1 MTPPPPAGASL
12 LASPTPTEASLLA
25 PPAPSGGAWG
35 DASPQTPAKKTL
47 RRMVRRVLVSVVAVV
62 DTAGLAVVDTA
73 GLAVVDTAGLTA
85 RRDARRGCRQ
95 ARRVEGN
102 GDRRPFPMSK
112 SHDPRDECMAGVW
125 GEASPQAPPEARWTV
140 GRSRGASQP
149 WAGGA
154 RERLSE
160 EVGGARSEA
169 QPWVGRGGR
178 PRLPRRR
185 APTPAAG
192 GGLVSHGRGS
202 EGLLYLISLLLPLL
216 FFAPYLGGHIVPFGV
231 DIVLLNYPLLTLV
244 AHALRAGYPVLWN
257 PFSGGGY
264 PLAPF
269 GALPFYPSTWLLA
282 LLPVTAAISWTYAL
296 DLAIG
301 GLGAYALAAR
311 LGVRPAAR
319 LVPAIA
325 YPFSGFILA
334 HVLAGHFLEVGLMAW
349 FPVALAALH
358 WALDAAS
365 GRTALRRGVLC
376 GGAFGM
382 LVLANGVSW
391 LIFVGYPLIL
401 VALVLSLCVIRAAGR
416 RGTGIAPAA
425 LRCAL
430 ALAAAGIAG
439 LLISAVV
446 LLPLQSL
453 VGETLRGSGPMA
465 FPRLT
470 RTAEPLTGLVLAVAP
485 GLFGS
490 DVTGTYWFPN
500 SDAYFQEVYT
510 YLGLPV
516 LALALAGVVA
526 GRRRADIR
534 LYAVLAALALALALG
549 AQTPLYHL
557 LYHLGPGFDVAR
569 TPARWMLVV
578 TLAVAV
584 LAGAGADALLGSV
597 RREAGGGRRERSH
610 GLRAKANSR
619 PSPLAPRLSPLAPL
633 AALALLLLL
642 GLLGVAVAAA
652 LPLDHARAGAAALRG
667 ATLGP
672 ALARL
677 LVVAAATALVVLAVP
692 QLPRPTGAAL
702 LAVLVTAD
710 LWSANAPLIHPLDP
724 APYYRN
730 AAVTLVQGREGAG
743 RVWSLD
749 RAVPLRL
756 GMLDRRTLDIEDFAP
771 LTLSGYYLFTH
782 PTKTLGQIDTG
793 MARADDIAP
802 YNSRIAAVLGVST
815 VLSRRPL
822 SDPSLSPLGVVRVP
836 YYGVLRGDWSHPGA
850 RPGPAYAY
858 SVTARLPFALP
869 LYATRA
875 IQPGQARAAVFAPGF
890 DPRRVALLDGAHTE
904 TAVSNPLLDAW
915 RRFLRPPAGQPAQV
929 GPDVTRLGG
938 AENGVTL
945 RVTMRRTG
953 VLLLDQVYD
962 KDWTATVRD
971 ETPGK
976 PGAYAVALRR
986 ADGLLTA
993 LPLAA
998 GTHTVTLVYAPPSYL
1013 LGAILSLLGSLLVLG
1028 AALTGARRR
1037 GTPTRGAPPAGG

>member
-1 MTPPPPAGASL
+1 MDRVTPPPPAWV
-12 LASPTPTEASLLA
+12 SLLA

-35 DASPQTPAKKTL
+35 DASPQTPAKRTAWVSWGLSMGDGL
-47 RRMVRRVLVSVVAVV
+47 RH
-62 DTAGLAVVDTA
+62 LATM
-73 GLAVVDTAGLTA
+73 LTSTFLII
-85 RRDARRGCRQ
+85 DHN
-95 ARRVEGN
+95 V
-102 GDRRPFPMSK
+102 F
-112 SHDPRDECMAGVW
+112 MAGVW
-125 GEASPQAPPEARWTV
+125 GEASPQAPPE
-140 GRSRGASQP
+140 G
-149 WAGGA
+149 AGGA
-154 RERLSE
+154 RREAQ
-160 EVGGARSEA
+160 VGGARREA
-169 QPWVGRGGR
+169 QVGGARREAQAGGGRGAR
-178 PRLPRRR
+178 PRLPPRRGG
-185 APTPAAG
+185 PPAVT
-192 GGLVSHGRGS
+192 GGLASHGRGS
-202 EGLLYLISLLLPLL
+202 ERLLYLIPLLLPLL

-282 LLPVTAAISWTYAL
+282 LLPVAAAMDWTYAL
-296 DLAIG
+296 DLVIG
-301 GLGAYALAAR
+301 GLGAYSLAAR
-311 LGVRPAAR
+311 LGIRPAAR

-334 HVLAGHFLEVGLMAW
+334 HVLAGHFLEVGLMVW

-358 WALDAAS
+358 WALDASS
-365 GRTALRRGVLC
+365 GSTALRRGVLC

-401 VALVLSLCVIRAAGR
+401 VALALSLGVIHAAGR
-416 RGTGIAPAA
+416 RGEGIAPSA

-430 ALAAAGIAG
+430 ALAVAGLVG

-453 VGETLRGSGPMA
+453 VGETLRGSGPMS

-470 RTAEPLTGLVLAVAP
+470 RTSEPLAGLVLTVAP

-516 LALALAGVVA
+516 LALALTGVVA

-549 AQTPLYHL
+549 AQTPLYNV

-584 LAGAGADALLGSV
+584 LAGAGADALLSIGRKSEVGSRKSAV
-597 RREAGGGRRERSH
+597 HFRLPTSDF
-610 GLRAKANSR
+610 
-619 PSPLAPRLSPLAPL
+619 RLSPLTPL
-633 AALALLLLL
+633 AALAVLLLL

-692 QLPRPTGAAL
+692 QLPRPAGAAL
-702 LAVLVTAD
+702 LVVLVIAD

-730 AAVTLVQGREGAG
+730 AAVTLVQGREGTG

-771 LTLSGYYLFTH
+771 LTLSDYYLFTH

-802 YNSRIAAVLGVST
+802 YNSRIADVLGVST

-822 SDPSLSPLGVVRVP
+822 SDPSLVPLSVVRVP
-836 YYGVLRGDWSHPGA
+836 YYGVLQGDWSHPGA
-850 RPGPAYAY
+850 HPGPAYAY
-858 SVTARLPFALP
+858 NVTSRLPFALP
-869 LYATRA
+869 LYATRVV
-875 IQPGQARAAVFAPGF
+875 QPGQARADVFAPGF
-890 DPRRVALLDGAHTE
+890 DPWAVALLDSAHTGPP
-904 TAVSNPLLDAW
+904 ASNPLLDAW
-915 RRFLRPPAGQPAQV
+915 RRFLRPPAGQPTQA
-929 GPDVTRLGG
+929 GPGVTRLGG
-938 AENGVTL
+938 VENSVVL
-945 RVTMRRTG
+945 RVTMRRAG
-953 VLLLDQVYD
+953 VLLLDQIYD

-971 ETPGK
+971 ETPDKSGE
-976 PGAYAVALRR
+976 YAVALRR
-986 ADGLLTA
+986 ADDLLTA

-1013 LGAILSLLGSLLVLG
+1013 YGALLSLLGYALVLG
-1028 AALTGARRR
+1028 AAL
-1037 GTPTRGAPPAGG
+1037 AGLPKIR

>member
-1 MTPPPPAGASL
+1 MDRVTPPPPAWV
-12 LASPTPTEASLLA
+12 SLLA

-35 DASPQTPAKKTL
+35 DASPQTPAKRTAWVSWGLSMGDGLRHLATTL
-47 RRMVRRVLVSVVAVV
+47 TSTLSIIRRSVF
-62 DTAGLAVVDTA
+62 L
-73 GLAVVDTAGLTA
+73 
-85 RRDARRGCRQ
+85 
-95 ARRVEGN
+95 
-102 GDRRPFPMSK
+102 
-112 SHDPRDECMAGVW
+112 AGVW

-154 RERLSE
+154 RS
-160 EVGGARSEA
+160 VA
-169 QPWVGRGGR
+169 Q
-178 PRLPRRR
+178 
-185 APTPAAG
+185 AG
-192 GGLVSHGRGS
+192 GGGVSHGRGS
-202 EGLLYLISLLLPLL
+202 GGLLYLIPLLLPLL

-269 GALPFYPSTWLLA
+269 GALLFYPSTWLLA
-282 LLPVTAAISWTYAL
+282 LLPVAAAMDWTYAL
-296 DLAIG
+296 DLVIG

-311 LGVRPAAR
+311 LGIRPAAR

-334 HVLAGHFLEVGLMAW
+334 HVLAGHFLEVGLMSW

-358 WALDAAS
+358 WALDASS

-401 VALVLSLCVIRAAGR
+401 VALALSLVAIRAAGR
-416 RGTGIAPAA
+416 RGAGIAPAA

-430 ALAAAGIAG
+430 ALAAAGIVG

-470 RTAEPLTGLVLAVAP
+470 RTSEPLAGLVLAVAP
-485 GLFGS
+485 RLFGS

-500 SDAYFQEVYT
+500 ADAYFQEVYT

-516 LALALAGVVA
+516 LALALTGIVA

-549 AQTPLYHL
+549 AQTPLYNV

-578 TLAVAV
+578 TLAVAM
-584 LAGAGADALLGSV
+584 LAGAGADALLSIGRKSEVGS
-597 RREAGGGRRERSH
+597 R
-610 GLRAKANSR
+610 KWTANF
-619 PSPLAPRLSPLAPL
+619 RLPTSDFRLGPAAPL
-633 AALALLLLL
+633 AALAVMLLL
-642 GLLGVAVAAA
+642 GLLGVAVAAT

-677 LVVAAATALVVLAVP
+677 LVVAAATALVVLSIP
-692 QLPRPTGAAL
+692 QLPRPVGAAL
-702 LAVLVTAD
+702 LAVLVIAD

-724 APYYRN
+724 APYYRS
-730 AAVTLVQGREGAG
+730 AAVTLVQGREGTG

-749 RAVPLRL
+749 RAVPLRV

-771 LTLSGYYLFTH
+771 LTLSDYYLFTH
-782 PTKTLGQIDTG
+782 PTKTLSQIDTG

-822 SDPSLSPLGVVRVP
+822 ADPSLSPLGVVHVP
-836 YYGVLRGDWSHPGA
+836 YYGVLQGDWSHPGA
-850 RPGPAYAY
+850 HPGPAYAY
-858 SVTARLPFALP
+858 NVTSRLPFALP

-875 IQPGQARAAVFAPGF
+875 IQAGQARADVFAPGF
-890 DPRRVALLDGAHTE
+890 DPRAVALLDSARTGPPA
-904 TAVSNPLLDAW
+904 SNPLLDAW
-915 RRFLRPPAGQPAQV
+915 RQFLRPPAGQSTQA
-929 GPDVTRLGG
+929 GPGVTRLGGAENGVTRLGG

-945 RVTMRRTG
+945 RVTMRHAG
-953 VLLLDQVYD
+953 VLLLDQIYD

-971 ETPGK
+971 EKPHK
-976 PGAYAVALRR
+976 PGEYGVALRR
-986 ADGLLTA
+986 ADDLLTA

-998 GTHTVTLVYAPPSYL
+998 GTHIVTLVYAPPSYL
-1013 LGAILSLLGSLLVLG
+1013 YGALLSLLGYALVLG
-1028 AALTGARRR
+1028 AALTGL
-1037 GTPTRGAPPAGG
+1037 PEISYLRGAQASVR

>member
-1 MTPPPPAGASL
+1 MALWLTYPQKEGA
-12 LASPTPTEASLLA
+12 
-25 PPAPSGGAWG
+25 
-35 DASPQTPAKKTL
+35 
-47 RRMVRRVLVSVVAVV
+47 
-62 DTAGLAVVDTA
+62 
-73 GLAVVDTAGLTA
+73 
-85 RRDARRGCRQ
+85 
-95 ARRVEGN
+95 
-102 GDRRPFPMSK
+102 
-112 SHDPRDECMAGVW
+112 
-125 GEASPQAPPEARWTV
+125 
-140 GRSRGASQP
+140 
-149 WAGGA
+149 
-154 RERLSE
+154 
-160 EVGGARSEA
+160 GGARSEA
-169 QPWVGRGGR
+169 QAGGAR
-178 PRLPRRR
+178 SE
-185 APTPAAG
+185 AQAG
-192 GGLVSHGRGS
+192 GGVVSHGRGS
-202 EGLLYLISLLLPLL
+202 EGLLYLIPLLLPLL

-282 LLPVTAAISWTYAL
+282 LLPVAAAMDWTYAL

-311 LGVRPAAR
+311 LGIRPAAR

-334 HVLAGHFLEVGLMAW
+334 HVLAGHFLEVGLMSW

-358 WALDAAS
+358 WALDASS
-365 GRTALRRGVLC
+365 GRMALRRGVLC

-401 VALVLSLCVIRAAGR
+401 VSLALSLRVIRAAGR
-416 RGTGIAPAA
+416 RGEGIAPAA

-430 ALAAAGIAG
+430 ALATAGLVA

-453 VGETLRGSGPMA
+453 VGETLRGSGPMS

-470 RTAEPLTGLVLAVAP
+470 RTSEPLAGLVLAVAP

-549 AQTPLYHL
+549 AQTPLYNV

-584 LAGAGADALLGSV
+584 LAGAGADALLSIGRKSEVGSRKSAV
-597 RREAGGGRRERSH
+597 HFRLPTSDF
-610 GLRAKANSR
+610 
-619 PSPLAPRLSPLAPL
+619 RLSPLTPL
-633 AALALLLLL
+633 AALAVLLLL

-677 LVVAAATALVVLAVP
+677 LVVAAAAALVVLAVP
-692 QLPRPTGAAL
+692 HLPRPAGAAL
-702 LAVLVTAD
+702 LVVLVIAD

-730 AAVTLVQGREGAG
+730 AAVTLVQGREGTG

-771 LTLSGYYLFTH
+771 LTLSDYYLFTH

-802 YNSRIAAVLGVST
+802 YNSRIADVLGVST

-858 SVTARLPFALP
+858 GVTSRLPFALP

-875 IQPGQARAAVFAPGF
+875 MQAGQARAAVFAPGF
-890 DPRRVALLDGAHTE
+890 DPRRVALLDGVRTGGSA
-904 TAVSNPLLDAW
+904 SNPLLDAW
-915 RRFLRPPAGQPAQV
+915 RRFLRPPIGQPTQA
-929 GPDVTRLGG
+929 GPGVTQLGG
-938 AENGVTL
+938 AENSVVL
-945 RVTMRRTG
+945 RVTMRRAG
-953 VLLLDQVYD
+953 VLLLDQIYD

-971 ETPGK
+971 ETRGK

-986 ADGLLTA
+986 ADDLLAA

-1013 LGAILSLLGSLLVLG
+1013 YGALLALLGYALVLG
-1028 AALTGARRR
+1028 AGLVGLAPFFRVRWERRR
-1037 GTPTRGAPPAGG
+1037 LAGR

>member
-1 MTPPPPAGASL
+1 
-12 LASPTPTEASLLA
+12 
-25 PPAPSGGAWG
+25 
-35 DASPQTPAKKTL
+35 
-47 RRMVRRVLVSVVAVV
+47 
-62 DTAGLAVVDTA
+62 
-73 GLAVVDTAGLTA
+73 
-85 RRDARRGCRQ
+85 
-95 ARRVEGN
+95 
-102 GDRRPFPMSK
+102 MS
-112 SHDPRDECMAGVW
+112 
-125 GEASPQAPPEARWTV
+125 
-140 GRSRGASQP
+140 
-149 WAGGA
+149 
-154 RERLSE
+154 
-160 EVGGARSEA
+160 
-169 QPWVGRGGR
+169 
-178 PRLPRRR
+178 
-185 APTPAAG
+185 
-192 GGLVSHGRGS
+192 
-202 EGLLYLISLLLPLL
+202 YLIPVLLPLL

-358 WALDAAS
+358 WALDAS
-365 GRTALRRGVLC
+365 LGRTALRRGILY

-401 VALVLSLCVIRAAGR
+401 VALALSLRVIRVARR
-416 RGTGIAPAA
+416 RGEGIAPAA

-430 ALAAAGIAG
+430 ALAAAGLVG
-439 LLISAVV
+439 LLIGAVV

-470 RTAEPLTGLVLAVAP
+470 RTAEPLTGLVLVVTP

-549 AQTPLYHL
+549 AQTPLYNL

-584 LAGAGADALLGSV
+584 LAGAGADALLST
-597 RREAGGGRRERSH
+597 
-610 GLRAKANSR
+610 SR
-619 PSPLAPRLSPLAPL
+619 KSKVESRKSAVDFRLSTFDFRLGPATPL

-642 GLLGVAVAAA
+642 GLLGIAVAAA

-667 ATLGP
+667 ATLEP

-677 LVVAAATALVVLAVP
+677 LVVAAATALVVLTVP
-692 QLPRPTGAAL
+692 QLPRPAGAAL
-702 LAVLVTAD
+702 LVILVTAD

-890 DPRRVALLDGAHTE
+890 DPRRVALLDGAHTG
-904 TAVSNPLLDAW
+904 TPASNPLLDAW
-915 RRFLRPPAGQPAQV
+915 RRFLRPPAGQPAQA

-938 AENGVTL
+938 AENGMTL

-1013 LGAILSLLGSLLVLG
+1013 YGAILSLLGYLLVLG
-1028 AALTGARRR
+1028 AALTGRR
-1037 GTPTRGAPPAGG
+1037 GCPQRRPKTA